1 MSRLK
6 KYLANNRPR
15 ANRNKIRPWLGP
27 LEQAGSIDPPKIT
40 PDGLRA
46 GTLAFVQDFLLEHSL
61 SGLDIASTEI
71 SSSF

>member
-1 MSRLK
+1 
-6 KYLANNRPR
+6 
-15 ANRNKIRPWLGP
+15 